1 MSRRRIA
8 TAASIVSAVT
18 MAGAAPGRPG
28 RQYQFR
34 CRLVRLDGTEL
45 ASPTATAA
53 ERQPCGFNA
62 GGTAPT
68 LRRGVTID
76 YGTSLAAWATP
87 AAGGRVLLDLTLT
100 TTTLDGDDG
109 VTVSGTTVHTVRTV
123 SLGQPE
129 HIAVGATPGVTLDLT
144 VDEVTR

>member
-1 MSRRRIA
+1 MNRRLA
-8 TAASIVSAVT
+8 TAASILSAVT
-18 MAGAAPGRPG
+18 LAGAGPARPG
-28 RQYQFR
+28 RAYQFR

-45 ASPTATAA
+45 ASPTATVV
-53 ERQPCGFNA
+53 ERQSCTLNA

-76 YGTSLAAWATP
+76 YGTSLAAWAAP

-100 TTTLDGDDG
+100 TTSLDGDDG
-109 VTVSGTTVHTVRTV
+109 VTVSGSTVHTVRTV
-123 SLGQPE
+123 PLGQPE